1 MPFFFFCCHTSP
13 IHLGSFLNANH
24 YHLQLLLSSS
34 DPAMLRDHVITR
46 IYALI
51 RAKALERLMRPFLE
65 LLFYT
70 RGDLFIDNAYH
81 LTLEL
86 LLKVNTNLE

>member
-13 IHLGSFLNANH
+13 ITRRSFQNENN
-24 YHLQLLLSSS
+24 YRLQLLSASS
-34 DPAMLRDHVITR
+34 DLAMLRDHVITR
-46 IYALI
+46 IFALI

-70 RGDLFIDNAYH
+70 RGDLFIDNAY
-81 LTLEL
+81 LLRLEL